1 MFGFFEEAHTK
12 WFVAKPHPPL
22 CVLQF
27 NILFFKCNNGFII
40 LIEVTE
46 YPSTFKEKI
55 CVRIATGTGVISV
68 ENDIGMETNQLHA
81 RRTNKSACKDNK
93 MSLSQENTSLKPNQN
108 P

>member
-1 MFGFFEEAHTK
+1 MIFLEKLTRNGLSQSPTNHYVFFSLTHY
-12 WFVAKPHPPL
+12 FL
-22 CVLQF
+22 
-27 NILFFKCNNGFII
+27 KCNNSFII

-46 YPSTFKEKI
+46 YPSTFKEKM
-55 CVRIATGTGVISV
+55 CVRIATGTGVTSV

-93 MSLSQENTSLKPNQN
+93 MTLSQENTSLKPNQN

>member
-1 MFGFFEEAHTK
+1 MIFLEKLTRNGLSQSPTNHYVFFSLTHY
-12 WFVAKPHPPL
+12 FL
-22 CVLQF
+22 
-27 NILFFKCNNGFII
+27 KCNNSFII

-55 CVRIATGTGVISV
+55 CVRIATGTGVTSV

-81 RRTNKSACKDNK
+81 RRTNKSAYKDNK
-93 MSLSQENTSLKPNQN
+93 MTLSQENTSLKPNQN

>member
-1 MFGFFEEAHTK
+1 MIFLEKLTRNGLSQSPTNHYVFFSLTHY
-12 WFVAKPHPPL
+12 FL
-22 CVLQF
+22 
-27 NILFFKCNNGFII
+27 KCNNSFII

-55 CVRIATGTGVISV
+55 CVRIATGTGVTSV
-68 ENDIGMETNQLHA
+68 ENDIGMEKNQLHA

-93 MSLSQENTSLKPNQN
+93 MTLSQENTSLKPNQN

>member
-1 MFGFFEEAHTK
+1 MIFLEKLTRNGLSQSPTNHYVFFSLTHY
-12 WFVAKPHPPL
+12 FL
-22 CVLQF
+22 
-27 NILFFKCNNGFII
+27 KCNNSFII

-55 CVRIATGTGVISV
+55 CVRIATGTGVTSV

-81 RRTNKSACKDNK
+81 RRRNKSACKDNK
-93 MSLSQENTSLKPNQN
+93 MTLSQENTSLKPNQN

>member
-1 MFGFFEEAHTK
+1 MIFLEKLTRNGLSQSPTNHYVFFSLTHY
-12 WFVAKPHPPL
+12 FL
-22 CVLQF
+22 
-27 NILFFKCNNGFII
+27 KCNNSFII

-55 CVRIATGTGVISV
+55 CVRIATGTGVKSV

-93 MSLSQENTSLKPNQN
+93 MTLSQENTSLKPNQN

>member
-12 WFVAKPHPPL
+12 WFVATNHY
-22 CVLQF
+22 V
-27 NILFFKCNNGFII
+27 FFSLTHYFLKCNNSFII

-55 CVRIATGTGVISV
+55 CVRIATGTGVTSV

-81 RRTNKSACKDNK
+81 EQTNQRAKITKC
-93 MSLSQENTSLKPNQN
+93 P
-108 P
+108 

>member
-12 WFVAKPHPPL
+12 WFVAKPHPPF
-22 CVLQF
+22 V
-27 NILFFKCNNGFII
+27 FFSLTYYFLKCNNSFII

-55 CVRIATGTGVISV
+55 CVRIATGTGVTSV
-68 ENDIGMETNQLHA
+68 ENDIEMETNQLHA

>member
-1 MFGFFEEAHTK
+1 MVFLKKHTRNGLSQSPTHHYVFFSLTYY
-12 WFVAKPHPPL
+12 FL
-22 CVLQF
+22 
-27 NILFFKCNNGFII
+27 KCNNSFII

-46 YPSTFKEKI
+46 YPSTFKEKM
-55 CVRIATGTGVISV
+55 CVRIATGTGVTSV

-93 MSLSQENTSLKPNQN
+93 MTLSQENTSLKPNQN

>member
-1 MFGFFEEAHTK
+1 MIFLKKRTRNGLSQSPTNHYVFFSLTHY
-12 WFVAKPHPPL
+12 FL
-22 CVLQF
+22 
-27 NILFFKCNNGFII
+27 KCNNSFII

-55 CVRIATGTGVISV
+55 CVRIATGTGVTSV
-68 ENDIGMETNQLHA
+68 ENDIGMETYQLHA

>member
-1 MFGFFEEAHTK
+1 MVFLKKHTRNGLSQSPTHHYVFFSLTYY
-12 WFVAKPHPPL
+12 FL
-22 CVLQF
+22 
-27 NILFFKCNNGFII
+27 KCNNSFII

-55 CVRIATGTGVISV
+55 CVRIATGTGVTSV

-93 MSLSQENTSLKPNQN
+93 MTLSQENTSLKPNQN

>member
-1 MFGFFEEAHTK
+1 MIFLEKLTRNGLSQSPTNHYVFFSLTHY
-12 WFVAKPHPPL
+12 FL
-22 CVLQF
+22 
-27 NILFFKCNNGFII
+27 KCNNSFII

-55 CVRIATGTGVISV
+55 CVRIATGTGVTSV

-81 RRTNKSACKDNK
+81 RRTNKSACKDNE
-93 MSLSQENTSLKPNQN
+93 MTLSQENTSLKPNQN